1 VKWITFAKW
10 NDISCWEEGEGDEGA
25 ERGGGRGSWSY
36 IHRYMH
42 ALCPKNII
50 RLNLT
55 VVVAQRE
62 ELVSLVVPNPE
73 WDVDGEREREREDV
87 MGYDTWR
94 VGSTSP
100 GVRWRRNSVV
110 QMAKGVAGNAAVL
123 IMKSW

>member
-1 VKWITFAKW
+1 MKWITFAKW

-62 ELVSLVVPNPE
+62 ELVSLVVE
-73 WDVDGEREREREDV
+73 MVGEESGVKEEDAR
-87 MGYDTWR
+87 G
-94 VGSTSP
+94 GE
-100 GVRWRRNSVV
+100 
-110 QMAKGVAGNAAVL
+110 
-123 IMKSW
+123 